1 MRPVRVPN
9 WMRGFYDDFHD
20 NKESHHDALKP
31 HEAPEHH
38 QRRDEMEAIERS
50 HHERGIG
57 RAEH

>member
-1 MRPVRVPN
+1 
-9 WMRGFYDDFHD
+9 MRGFYDDFHD